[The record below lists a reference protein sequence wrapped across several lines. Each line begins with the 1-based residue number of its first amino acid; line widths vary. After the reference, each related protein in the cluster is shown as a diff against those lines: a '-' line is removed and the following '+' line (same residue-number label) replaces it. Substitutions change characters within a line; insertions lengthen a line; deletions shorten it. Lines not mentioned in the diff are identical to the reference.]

1 MSLKTGEII
10 YSLNIN
16 EEIAKFLNT
25 KKKKAEF
32 LNIFMVNNE
41 IFIFLKSSYVLKF
54 NVNGNLKDIKKLPTK
69 INSYPIF
76 INKFILFINN
86 KNKLSILN

>member
-76 INKFILFINN
+76 INKLILFINN